1 MAYSPKTSY
10 LITFG
15 GQACQDDSHGND
27 SHGKIDISLRLMY
40 GVKVIEETGRRNRD
54 HVHNQVVHFGTKV

>member
-15 GQACQDDSHGND
+15 GQACQDDSHA
-27 SHGKIDISLRLMY
+27 KIDILFRLMY
-40 GVKVIEETGRRNRD
+40 GVKVIEEIGRRNRD